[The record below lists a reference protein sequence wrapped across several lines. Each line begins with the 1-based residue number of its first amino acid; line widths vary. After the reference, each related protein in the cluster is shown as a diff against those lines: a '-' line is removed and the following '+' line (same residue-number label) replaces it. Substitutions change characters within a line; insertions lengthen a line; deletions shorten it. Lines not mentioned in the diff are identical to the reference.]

1 MESAWKARLEEKV
14 VQECSGRGKVGIW
27 VPGERPGRGQGEARI
42 SYFGGRRGSGV
53 DFPATGARGRARISY
68 FGGRRGFGVD
78 FPATAS
84 RVSSKQRN
92 KETLNSFLTAW

>member
-1 MESAWKARLEEKV
+1 MSESAWKARLEEKV

-42 SYFGGRRGSGV
+42 AYSEVPVGS
-53 DFPATGARGRARISY
+53 
-68 FGGRRGFGVD
+68 GVD

-84 RVSSKQRN
+84 RVPSKQGN
-92 KETLNSFLTAW
+92 KETDSHSLVTACKAGVGGFSL